1 MIQGRKEILDFG
13 WGGGVEIL
21 TLLKDMLK
29 WKSQIPKPL
38 LTWLDQAWHTWG
50 VLVRSPWQLVAWKNA
65 TLITLC
71 QTYIYCAKYFLPN
84 MSCQRY
90 WDKYIEILVY
100 CLIWYGQNSAAH
112 CHELKWC
119 NSDIK
124 HCERIYSV
132 NLAFGFTQIDLER
145 LIKKRHRLLSK
156 SEKNFTDQ
164 ALVRFL
170 RSSLKV
176 PKAQPGVGKKE
187 IVNYQLLSSE
197 RPKTLTKHRKE
208 KYSLS
213 RKKHSFDMNF

>member
-1 MIQGRKEILDFG
+1 M
-13 WGGGVEIL
+13 
-21 TLLKDMLK
+21 
-29 WKSQIPKPL
+29 
-38 LTWLDQAWHTWG
+38 
-50 VLVRSPWQLVAWKNA
+50 
-65 TLITLC
+65 
-71 QTYIYCAKYFLPN
+71 
-84 MSCQRY
+84 
-90 WDKYIEILVY
+90 
-100 CLIWYGQNSAAH
+100 
-112 CHELKWC
+112 
-119 NSDIK
+119 
-124 HCERIYSV
+124 
-132 NLAFGFTQIDLER
+132 AFGFTQIDLER

-213 RKKHSFDMNF
+213 RKKHSFDMNFFARKIFPFKKKTLIWHEFLCIWHKSLCIWHWFSCIYIPAQIQICGKPFLAAADDAWTDDAR